1 MNVDSKDIGLLE
13 VYTMESK
20 YKYKG
25 TPINK
30 LTDDKKQIHLWLV
43 RINKGWSV
51 EQAVE
56 VDKKPKK
63 PFKHFVNGEPA
74 ALIAERHGISR
85 VQFYSRL
92 SRGFSPKDACC
103 IPIRKTKKQ
112 IEWEKH
118 KND

>member
-1 MNVDSKDIGLLE
+1 
-13 VYTMESK
+13 MESK

-51 EQAVE
+51 ERAVE
-56 VDKKPKK
+56 TEKLPKK
-63 PFKHFVNGEPA
+63 AFSIFINGEPA
-74 ALIAERHGISR
+74 ALIAERNGIPRQKFWERIGHG
-85 VQFYSRL
+85 VGVYE
-92 SRGFSPKDACC
+92 ACTM
-103 IPIRKTKKQ
+103 PIRKTKKQ
-112 IEWEKH
+112 IEWEKY